1 MSMKPTLEQVETLR
15 ELFLKKCEKETIPC
29 GSFHP
34 IDLERVKTN
43 NFYLEKYLE
52 HNDLDMK
59 LSLQLLWDILVWRK
73 NFGANE
79 VNESNIRMDY
89 LNQGIVFPRNRDRDG
104 KILLIFKAK
113 LHVKG
118 SKDMKELMRVVVYW
132 IERVLAENDLDRMTA
147 FFDMQG
153 TSVSNVDMDLIKNI
167 IEIFKL
173 YPLPLNYILIYELP
187 WLLNAAFKII
197 KTLMPP
203 KAVEV
208 MKFLNPKNVSEF
220 VDDENRL
227 ACWGGK
233 DNYTFSFEPARPKSS
248 NQRKS
253 NLNNNNNNEEFF
265 DQSTSMKKVHFANSS
280 PTRLPMSDAE
290 EHLTPTNEEMLRI
303 TPSDVIVLNKIED
316 SIEGEL
322 KGSVNITC
330 TSKYPITY
338 KIKTTAPLKFRV
350 RPSSGALNPGCMTTV
365 YVILQPGN
373 KVSSSSKDKF
383 LVMCTP
389 LPEDIDVNNS
399 DMLAGFWKALP
410 SNSPNVQQH
419 RLQCICPQNNQGNN
433 MHNGHAYSDD
443 MGDGGKNINNT
454 HLLQLS
460 ESIKRIE
467 HRTNLSFNL
476 HWLSLL
482 VFIIV
487 SIALTYI
494 IKQEIQGQKSDSC
507 SKRF

>member
-1 MSMKPTLEQVETLR
+1 MDSSTHFRFFRV
-15 ELFLKKCEKETIPC
+15 

-34 IDLERVKTN
+34 KDIERVKTN
-43 NFYLEKYLE
+43 NFYVEKYLI

-73 NFGANE
+73 NFGVNE
-79 VNESNIRMDY
+79 INESNIRMDY
-89 LNQGIVFPRNRDRDG
+89 LNQGLVFPRNRDKDG
-104 KILLIFKAK
+104 KTLLIFKAK

-132 IERVLAENDLDRMTA
+132 IERVLAENDEDKMSA

-153 TSVSNVDMDLIKNI
+153 TSVGNVDMDLIKNI

-197 KTLMPP
+197 KQLMPP

-220 VDDENRL
+220 VDDNNRL
-227 ACWGGK
+227 ACWGGN
-233 DNYTFSFEPARPKSS
+233 DNYTFSFQPAQQKVSS
-248 NQRKS
+248 NQAKQ
-253 NLNNNNNNEEFF
+253 NLNNNNDEDFNL
-265 DQSTSMKKVHFANSS
+265 STSTKKVHFANSS
-280 PTRLPMSDAE
+280 PTRSPMSDGE
-290 EHLTPTNEEMLRI
+290 DHLTPNNEEMLRI
-303 TPSDVIVLNKIED
+303 TPNDVIVLNKIED
-316 SIEGEL
+316 SNEGEL
-322 KGSVNITC
+322 RGSVNITC

-350 RPSSGALNPGCMTTV
+350 RPSSGALNPGCTATV

-389 LPEDIDVNNS
+389 LPDDMDVNNS

-410 SNSPNVQQH
+410 PNSPNVQQH
-419 RLQCICPQNNQGNN
+419 RLQCICPQSSQGNN
-433 MHNGHAYSDD
+433 MHNGHAYSEDV
-443 MGDGGKNINNT
+443 GDGKNISGVD
-454 HLLQLS
+454 LVQLS
-460 ESIKRIE
+460 ETIKRIDQ
-467 HRTNLSFNL
+467 RTRLSVNL
-476 HWLSLL
+476 HWLSLM

-494 IKQEIQGQKSDSC
+494 IKQEIQGQNSDSC